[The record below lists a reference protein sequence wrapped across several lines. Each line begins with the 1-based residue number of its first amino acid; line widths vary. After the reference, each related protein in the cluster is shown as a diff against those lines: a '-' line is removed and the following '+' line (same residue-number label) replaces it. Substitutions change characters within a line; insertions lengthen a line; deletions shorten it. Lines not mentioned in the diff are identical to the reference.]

1 MRGKLFIMFALAI
14 ATALSAFAPA
24 GAQTSRCFAIAE
36 TIPNVRYAALSPRA
50 LTPKEVYIRF
60 VGHSTFLMES
70 AEGVLVATD
79 YAGWAGF
86 GVVPDIVTM
95 NNAHETHYTDIPDP
109 GIKHVLRGWD
119 PAGGVAVHNLR
130 HKDVHIRNVTTDR
143 RGWGGG
149 VQRDANSIFVFEVA
163 DLCIA
168 HLGHLHHE
176 LPEQYRAVLGAIDIL
191 MVPVDGTFTLSHDGM
206 IDVVKTLRARLI
218 LPMHYFGGHSLAAFL
233 NRLGGT
239 FPARVHDKSD
249 IIVSQD
255 TLPSA
260 PEILVLPAGH

>member
-1 MRGKLFIMFALAI
+1 MRGKIIATLTLVLTFVVGFALP
-14 ATALSAFAPA
+14 SA
-24 GAQTSRCFAIAE
+24 AQTSRCFAVAQ
-36 TIPNVRYAALSPRA
+36 TLPNVQYAALSPRA
-50 LTPKEVYIRF
+50 LSSEEVYIRF
-60 VGHSTFLMES
+60 VGHSTFLIES
-70 AEGVLVATD
+70 AEGALIATD

-86 GVVPDIVTM
+86 GVIPDIVTM

-109 GIKHVLRGWD
+109 KIKHVLRGWD

-130 HKDVHIRNVTTDR
+130 FKDVHVRNVTTDR
-143 RGWGGG
+143 RGWGAG
-149 VQRDANSIFVFEVA
+149 VEKDANSIFVFELA

-191 MVPVDGTFTLSHDGM
+191 MVPVDGTYTLSHEGM

-233 NRLGGT
+233 DRLGGI
-239 FPARVHDKSD
+239 FPARVNDKSD
-249 IIVSQD
+249 IIVSQN
-255 TLPSA
+255 TLPSS
-260 PEILVLPAGH
+260 PEILVLPSGP

>member
-1 MRGKLFIMFALAI
+1 MRAKRYFTIVLAAAIALFALAP
-14 ATALSAFAPA
+14 AT
-24 GAQTSRCFAIAE
+24 AQTSRCFAIAE
-36 TIPNVRYAALSPRA
+36 TIPNVHYAALSPRA
-50 LTPKEVYIRF
+50 LTSKELYIRF
-60 VGHSTFLMES
+60 VGHSTFLLES

-86 GVVPDIVTM
+86 GVIPDIVTM

-130 HKDVHIRNVTTDR
+130 YKDVQIRNVTTDR
-143 RGWGGG
+143 RGWGDG
-149 VQRDANSIFVFEVA
+149 VQKDANSIFVFEVA

-176 LPEQYRAVLGAIDIL
+176 LPDQYRAVLGAIDIL
-191 MVPVDGTFTLSHDGM
+191 MVPVDGTFTLSHEGM

-218 LPMHYFGGHSLAAFL
+218 LPMHYFGGQSLAAFL
-233 NRLGGT
+233 NRLGGI